1 MFLTVLGA
9 DVQARGEGLL
19 LPRPLPSA
27 ADGHLPPECP
37 CPDLRL
43 SGHQSGWVRVTPT
56 TPFYHPPPFKG
67 PLWKYSL
74 IPGLRAPIYGSG
86 GDVNRPTHQGDS
98 KKRGHISEA
107 GKTSVRR
114 CEVEGGPEQVP
125 EGSKEVWSEWKVS
138 LAGWPSGKRGAREG
152 LPPVQ
157 LCRAARLWDGRPN
170 KSGSAGPSL
179 ESP

>member
-1 MFLTVLGA
+1 M
-9 DVQARGEGLL
+9 
-19 LPRPLPSA
+19 
-27 ADGHLPPECP
+27 
-37 CPDLRL
+37 
-43 SGHQSGWVRVTPT
+43 
-56 TPFYHPPPFKG
+56 
-67 PLWKYSL
+67 
-74 IPGLRAPIYGSG
+74 
-86 GDVNRPTHQGDS
+86 NRPTHQGDS

>member
-1 MFLTVLGA
+1 M
-9 DVQARGEGLL
+9 L
-19 LPRPLPSA
+19 LPRPLPLA
-27 ADGHLPPECP
+27 ADGHLPPACP

-43 SGHQSGWVRVTPT
+43 SGHQSGWVRATPT